1 MSQALTVGEAAEA
14 LGVSADTLRYYEK
27 AGLSPGI
34 QRTMGGA
41 RRYPEDA
48 LNLLRMITRLRLTGM
63 PIRDLKQ
70 YVRLVVEGESTVEER
85 RRLLENHRRAV
96 VAQID
101 ALQTNLEVI
110 DLKLELYADGWL
122 PGQEHACASRLSDLL
137 CRKPGNQE

>member
-1 MSQALTVGEAAEA
+1 M
-14 LGVSADTLRYYEK
+14 GVSADTLRYYEK

-34 QRTMGGA
+34 ERTGGGA

-48 LNLLRMITRLRLTGM
+48 LNLLRMIIRLRLTGM

-70 YVRLVVEGESTVEER
+70 YVRLVVEGPQTSEAR
-85 RRLLENHRRAV
+85 RDLLTNHRARV

-110 DLKLELYADGWL
+110 DLKLNLYSEGWV
-122 PGQEHACASRLSDLL
+122 PGQNHACATRLHDLL
-137 CRKPGNQE
+137 SQKPGNQK

>member
-1 MSQALTVGEAAEA
+1 VSQILSVGEAAEA

-34 QRTMGGA
+34 ERTRGGA

-48 LNLLRMITRLRLTGM
+48 LSLLRMIIRLRLTGM

-70 YVRLVVEGESTVEER
+70 YVRLVMEGPHTTEDR
-85 RRLLENHRRAV
+85 RRILTDHRKNV

-110 DLKLELYADGWL
+110 DLKLELYAEGWV
-122 PGQEHACASRLSDLL
+122 PGQEHACASRLHDLL
-137 CRKPGNQE
+137 CQKPGNQE